1 MVRFKKRYFLVEVE
15 YEDGLI
21 DDSVQKD
28 AMRQVVKEAVK
39 TAFGD
44 YGLGCIQQF
53 LKVKYLN
60 PVTNILFLQC
70 LRDYQQILQTSL
82 TFVKSINNRACMFK
96 TLYIGGTIRSCQ
108 KFLVK
113 HNRKEL
119 FRALKKCSTQAE
131 KEKVSSLIESA
142 TKEESVLDSVWVWRR
157 RTKALTQ
164 KTVNKEKNTDLYGDS
179 DSN

>member
-53 LKVKYLN
+53 LK
-60 PVTNILFLQC
+60 
-70 LRDYQQILQTSL
+70 
-82 TFVKSINNRACMFK
+82 
-96 TLYIGGTIRSCQ
+96 
-108 KFLVK
+108 
-113 HNRKEL
+113 
-119 FRALKKCSTQAE
+119 AE

>member
-96 TLYIGGTIRSCQ
+96 TLYIG
-108 KFLVK
+108 
-113 HNRKEL
+113 
-119 FRALKKCSTQAE
+119 AE

-142 TKEESVLDSVWVWRR
+142 TKEESVLDSVWLWRR